1 MGTTK
6 RNGLIATFINVIH
19 KWINACSYLTWQ
31 HLQHS
36 TAANQTE
43 SKEDGA
49 NPCNK
54 DISGR
59 QALVHTAFM
68 PELQMYI
75 HKILQLALNSSK
87 LTEIYSNNYMN

>member
-1 MGTTK
+1 MDK
-6 RNGLIATFINVIH
+6 
-19 KWINACSYLTWQ
+19 C
-31 HLQHS
+31 LQLFDLAAFAALHS
-36 TAANQTE
+36 SKPE